1 MGEARD
7 AGGLP
12 TFGVQGSLTVYR
24 SRFAG
29 VRDRVREGTGCFEGR
44 GSEDIYSTSYLVR
57 IAE

>member
-12 TFGVQGSLTVYR
+12 TFGVQCALTVYR

-29 VRDRVREGTGCFEGR
+29 VRNRVREGTVGFEGR
-44 GSEDIYSTSYLVR
+44 GSEDV
-57 IAE
+57 